1 MIGSQDN
8 AQARRST
15 DSEPS
20 RSAFPMV
27 WRHGAPAPDVARN
40 IPEETPLALTFNR
53 ETYAV
58 MMGTPA
64 DLEDFAV
71 GFALTE
77 GIIASAAEIASLEVL
92 EHAHGIELR
101 MELPLPLLERL
112 TARRRRIAGPTGC
125 GLCGIDSLAEAAR
138 APRRVAAGGV
148 FQAAAITAAMRAME
162 PLQALNAATRAV
174 HAAALWA
181 PGRGVLALR
190 EDVGRHNALDKLVGA
205 AARAGIA
212 PAGKAVL
219 LSSRVSIEMVQK
231 AAALGVP
238 LLVAVSAPTAH
249 AVRLAEAA
257 GMTLVA
263 IARHDGFE
271 VFSGAGRI
279 ICEPTADV
287 A

>member
-1 MIGSQDN
+1 MISGP
-8 AQARRST
+8 ART
-15 DSEPS
+15 VAP
-20 RSAFPMV
+20 AV
-27 WRHGAPAPDVARN
+27 WRHGEPAPGAMRD

-77 GIIASAAEIASLEVL
+77 GIVADAREIATVDVL

-101 MELPLPLLERL
+101 MELPTPLLERL

-138 APRRVAAGGV
+138 PPRAVPPGRSFSAT
-148 FQAAAITAAMRAME
+148 AITQAMRSIE
-162 PLQALNAATRAV
+162 PLQALNRATHAV
-174 HAAALWA
+174 HAAALWQ

-205 AARAGIA
+205 AARAGM
-212 PAGKAVL
+212 PAADCVLL

-238 LLVAVSAPTAH
+238 VLVAVSAPTAH
-249 AVRLAEAA
+249 AVRLADAA

-263 IARHDGFE
+263 IARQDGFE
-271 VFSGAGRI
+271 VFSGAQRI
-279 ICEPTADV
+279 V
-287 A
+287 AEAAAHVA